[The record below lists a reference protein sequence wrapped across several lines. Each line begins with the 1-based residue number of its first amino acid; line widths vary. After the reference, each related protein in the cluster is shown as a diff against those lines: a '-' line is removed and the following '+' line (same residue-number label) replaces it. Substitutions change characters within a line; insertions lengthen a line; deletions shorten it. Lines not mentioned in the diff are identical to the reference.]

1 MRPRVPR
8 PSLLVGVLVACQPA
22 LPEPIWEGESLHYGT
37 TTDAPV
43 CRGSF
48 VLQERHAVE
57 LARLMG
63 FELPDIIRFTRLK
76 LRQLRRYCGWRAR
89 GCAWDEEPYAFMAE
103 SSYNFH
109 EITHVVANLGGLSGP
124 TAFNEGFAEVFQ
136 DGSASILAGTP
147 LAQVLHGDVDDVADY
162 HTAGRFVRFLIERH
176 GLEVFVAFMRSTWR
190 DAEFDEFAPIF
201 AEVFGEPIEAAMA
214 DFAEYPNCS
223 SQSNRIALLDC
234 ALPPQPWDG
243 PILTLGAD
251 VSCERSDVLGPNKL
265 GLMYT
270 SRAFGIAEAGSYRV
284 SSPASTSWSFARV
297 SKCGSCWDS
306 LEWTLGPGTSEAHE
320 LTPGRYYVEFGR
332 RVGEPAELSLQIE
345 RL

>member
-1 MRPRVPR
+1 MRPRLSR

-22 LPEPIWEGESLHYGT
+22 LPEPIWEGEYLHYGT

-63 FELPDIIRFTRLK
+63 FELPDIIRFTRIK
-76 LRQLRRYCGWRAR
+76 LRQVRKYCGRRAR
-89 GCAWDEEPYAFMAE
+89 GCAWDDEPFAFMAE

-124 TAFNEGFAEVFQ
+124 TAFTEGFAEVFQ
-136 DGSASILAGTP
+136 DTSASINAGTP
-147 LAQVLHGDVDDVADY
+147 LAQVLHGDVDDVMDY

-176 GLEVFVAFMRSTWR
+176 GLEPFVEFMRSTWR
-190 DAEFDEFAPIF
+190 DADFDEFAPIF

-214 DFAEYPNCS
+214 EFADYPKCS
-223 SQSNRIALLDC
+223 SRSNRIALLDC

-243 PILTLGAD
+243 ATLTLGAE
-251 VSCERSDVLGPNKL
+251 VSCEQDDVLGPDKL
-265 GLMYT
+265 GGMYT
-270 SRAFGIAEAGSYRV
+270 SRAFEIAEAGSYRMTA
-284 SSPASTSWSFARV
+284 PASTEWSFV
-297 SKCGSCWDS
+297 YVTKCGSCQDS
-306 LEWTLGPGTSEAHE
+306 VELVIEPGTSEAHA

-332 RVGEPAELSLQIE
+332 RVDEPAELSLQIE
-345 RL
+345 QL